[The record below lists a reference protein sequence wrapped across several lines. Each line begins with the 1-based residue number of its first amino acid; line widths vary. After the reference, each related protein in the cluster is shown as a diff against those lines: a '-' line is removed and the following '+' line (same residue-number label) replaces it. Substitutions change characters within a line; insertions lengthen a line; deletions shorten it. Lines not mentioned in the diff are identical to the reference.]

1 MYKDNERYIKSLL
14 GTPGPFFPPA
24 DRYVDLH
31 GLYSYIT
38 EKGCKV
44 SDLSKDEVERFVIR
58 EFSIFPISAESVR
71 ADCISFS
78 ET

>member
-1 MYKDNERYIKSLL
+1 MENERYIKSLL
-14 GTPGPFFPPA
+14 ETPGPVFPPE

-44 SDLSKDEVERFVIR
+44 SDLSKEEVERFVIR
-58 EFSIFPISAESVR
+58 K
-71 ADCISFS
+71 DK
-78 ET
+78 